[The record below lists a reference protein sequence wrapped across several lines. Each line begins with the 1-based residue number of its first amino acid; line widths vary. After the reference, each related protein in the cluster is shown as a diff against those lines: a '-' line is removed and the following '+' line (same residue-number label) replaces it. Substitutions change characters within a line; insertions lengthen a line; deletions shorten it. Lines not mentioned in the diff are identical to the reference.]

1 METSTYFCFSKL
13 FSLTC
18 TVWMSRDH
26 FCRNLF
32 LNVNRSDVSY
42 RYVFTEL
49 SLTTLIFKSGLSYF
63 ITIFKKKV
71 KFIPSEVPHCPVLPK
86 AHLHLK
92 HKRTDIHWMELVIA
106 MVWASLCCIGWYV
119 TLLNMG
125 TVVYCESIPHTPLCH
140 YKHSLDHQIHLEI
153 VNRCTYLCLFE

>member
-32 LNVNRSDVSY
+32 LNVNWSDVSY

-106 MVWASLCCIGWYV
+106 MVFASLCCYYTWVLQFIV
-119 TLLNMG
+119 
-125 TVVYCESIPHTPLCH
+125 SQSHTHHCATINT
-140 YKHSLDHQIHLEI
+140 HQITKFILKQSTNVLI
-153 VNRCTYLCLFE
+153 YACLSNV